1 MNIIADC
8 CANHLGN
15 RDMMELMIKLASEIG
30 IDYVKFQSFKAKKLN
45 PSWENFDENY
55 QYYKKHELS
64 EQDHEF
70 IIETCER
77 YNIKPLFTVFDLYT
91 AKQLLLLG
99 VDSIKIA
106 SPDATNWDL
115 IQFVTDNFDDVI
127 ISTGMHNKQE
137 IRQLRAFIRHKPY
150 VRLLYCVSKYPTVMS
165 DINFDD
171 MLFFDGFSDHTQN
184 LDASKKA
191 MDLGMDIIER
201 HYTLGKELPGRDHK
215 LSSTPDE
222 LRELVRHRDY
232 LVKSEAYKSR
242 WHG

>member
-1 MNIIADC
+1 MKIVADC

-15 RDMMELMIKLASEIG
+15 RDMMEVMIRLAGEIG

-45 PSWENFDENY
+45 PSWENYNENY
-55 QYYKKHELS
+55 EYYKKHELS
-64 EQDHEF
+64 ENDHYF
-70 IIETCER
+70 IMETCEK
-77 YNIKPLFTVFDLYT
+77 YNVKPLFTVFDLST
-91 AKQLLLLG
+91 ANQLLLLG
-99 VDSIKIA
+99 AESIKIA
-106 SPDATNWDL
+106 SPDANNWDL
-115 IQFVTDNFDDVI
+115 IAFVTDNFDDVI
-127 ISTGMHNKQE
+127 ISTGMHNKQQ
-137 IRQLRAFIRHKPY
+137 IKQLREFVGHKPH
-150 VRLLYCVSKYPTVMS
+150 VRLLYCISKYPTKME

-171 MLFFDGFSDHTQN
+171 MLFFDGFSDHTQT

-191 MDLGMDIIER
+191 LDLGMGIIER

-222 LRELVRHRDY
+222 FRELVRHRDY

>member
-30 IDYVKFQSFKAKKLN
+30 IDYVKFQSFKANKLN
-45 PSWENFDENY
+45 PSWENFEENY

-137 IRQLRAFIRHKPY
+137 IRQLRAFIRHKPH
-150 VRLLYCVSKYPTVMS
+150 VRLLYCVSKYPTFMS

-222 LRELVRHRDY
+222 FRELVRHRDY